1 MTNGQTHSTAQ
12 TRTKWVLDLAL
23 FIGFLVAMEPRSTG
37 IAIHERFTLAA
48 LGTIL
53 IHLLLNW
60 DWLVLV
66 TLRFFGQASGR
77 SRLNYTLNWLLFIDG
92 ILLMLTG
99 IMISEHV
106 VPALGFSLPV
116 GFAWRRLHDM
126 SANLGLILLGFHT
139 ALHWGRIVNA
149 FTSYVL
155 RPIGRI
161 SSKRAARKDVAA

>member
-1 MTNGQTHSTAQ
+1 MTNGQTQSTVQ

-23 FIGFLVAMEPRSTG
+23 FIGFLIAMEPRSTG
-37 IAIHERFTLAA
+37 IAIHEWFTLAA

-60 DWLVLV
+60 DWLAQV
-66 TLRFFGQASGR
+66 TRRFFGQVSGR
-77 SRLNYTLNWLLFIDG
+77 SRLNYILNWLLFIDG

-139 ALHWGRIVNA
+139 ALHWGWIVKA
-149 FTSYVL
+149 FRTYVVQPL
-155 RPIGRI
+155 ERVF
-161 SSKRAARKDVAA
+161 SKRGERKDVTA